1 MDSPL
6 ELHRASAGS
15 GKTYALAKKFIYY
28 FLTIREDNGPRRL
41 RNRAELSD
49 SLRHIL
55 AVTFTNKATNE
66 MQQRIVEK
74 LDALANYREGQKKLP
89 DYMKDFSKMLGEEYG
104 RIAAAARDAIRIL
117 LENYSEF
124 QVSTIDSFFQLVLRT
139 FAYETD
145 LNDSYSIE
153 LDSEFLGK
161 IGVDSILSDIEEGKA
176 SEDVR
181 IWVDMLME
189 RTRGKGNVWNI
200 FQKRESRTSEESPY
214 SSLLNAIK
222 RLETE
227 EFKSIR
233 DDMEQYFDRM
243 KNLPELYDFLR
254 DRYETPLQEACEGMK
269 RCARKLLNAGVDEN
283 VKDIANFAE
292 HARKALNAV
301 YDRKPDYKYKDKFTP
316 VDIDGNKAY
325 QGRKS
330 KNPVAYGEAEPL
342 YREMIEKFQ
351 EWTEGMESAEYRQW
365 KLYDRNFPYL
375 GLMAV
380 SLKKRREYLDENNAV
395 ELAETNALL
404 RRIIGEDDAPFI
416 YERLGAR
423 LNHFLIDEF
432 QDTSRLQWENL
443 RPLLS
448 ESLGRGN
455 ENLLIGDAKQSI
467 YRFRNADPSLI
478 VHRVE
483 DQFGDVKTLGNVPDE
498 NTNWRSDRRIVDFN
512 NRLFRFLSDSI
523 ANALEGEE
531 GRMDFRNLYENVV
544 QKINAKGDHGYV
556 QVEYIPK
563 EEMAAN
569 ESIRGD
575 VDEDIDQKGV
585 ALLRSVDL
593 VKELLDRGYRMGDIA
608 FLVVTNEEGESLINA
623 FSEYNA
629 GCGPEDRKIE
639 FISEQSLK
647 VAASPS
653 VKLIETT
660 LDTIGRGADPEVRE
674 GDEGKRRG
682 VADWMEIRSN
692 FQVFSIRHPELS
704 TPDKIDAFLKSGAD
718 TDAIAEMLSG
728 MQAVTL
734 PALVEGIVATFLTE
748 NMRRADAPFIS
759 AFQDIVLEYCES
771 RPSDI
776 GSFLKWWEPRKNK
789 ASISSPEG
797 TDAVRVMTIHKSKG
811 LEFPCVVIP
820 FADADFLSE
829 KGGRRE
835 WRWVKPEMIDSG
847 DYELP
852 PYIPVTTDDKMVGTT
867 HENLYRESIDLVT
880 MDTLNLLYVGCTR
893 AVNELYM
900 ICKKFDRPSTKGAMR
915 FGDLLREF
923 LEAGGD
929 DLVLTYGRKEKE
941 VVIKEEKKEDKEEK
955 NDEGKGEIMEKVE
968 TREMHDYDTRVRLDF
983 LKCREEDVPKVIDAK
998 DVTGNEEDND
1008 PRSEGNLLHGVMEN
1022 VKVADDLPYAI
1033 RKMVIKGLMT
1043 REKGKEVE
1051 AFLRQRLSD
1060 ERVRGWFDG
1069 SARVVNERAL
1079 ILGKKVRRPD
1089 RILVYPGD
1097 KAVVVDY
1104 KFGHSEKSYDD
1115 YNSQVREYVDGLKAT
1130 GRYMSVRGY
1139 LWYVAEDR
1147 IEFVC
1152 D

>member
-28 FLTIREDNGPRRL
+28 FLTVREENGPRRL
-41 RNRAELSD
+41 RTRAELSD

-89 DYMKDFSKMLGEEYG
+89 DYMKDFAKDLGVTFPE
-104 RIAAAARDAIRIL
+104 IARVARDAIRIL

-176 SEDVR
+176 GEDVR
-181 IWVDMLME
+181 IWINMLME

-200 FQKRESRTSEESPY
+200 FQKRESKSADESPY

-233 DDMEQYFDRM
+233 DEMELYFERM
-243 KNLPELYDFLR
+243 TNLPELYDFLR
-254 DRYETPLQEACEGMK
+254 DRYEGALESACNKMK
-269 RCARKLLNAGVDEN
+269 ESALRLLEAGVDEG
-283 VKDIANFAE
+283 VKDIASFAE
-292 HARKALNAV
+292 HARKVLNTV
-301 YDRKPDYKYKDKFTP
+301 YDRVPDYKTKDKFTP
-316 VDIDGNKAY
+316 VDVDGNKAY
-325 QGRKS
+325 QGRKA
-330 KNPVAYGEAEPL
+330 KNPEAYGFAEPL
-342 YREMIEKFQ
+342 YREMVGRFTDWLEVMNSRQ
-351 EWTEGMESAEYRQW
+351 YRQW

-380 SLKKRREYLDENNAV
+380 SLRKRREYLEENNSV

-483 DQFGDVKTLGNVPDE
+483 DEFDGVRTLGNVPAE
-498 NTNWRSDRRIVDFN
+498 NTNWRSDRMIVDFN
-512 NRLFRFLSDSI
+512 NRLFQFLSDSI

-531 GRMDFRNLYENVV
+531 NRMDFRNLYENVV
-544 QKINAKGDHGYV
+544 QKINAEGNHGYV
-556 QVEYIPK
+556 QIEYIPK
-563 EEMAAN
+563 ETTAAL
-569 ESIRGD
+569 EKVSAST
-575 VDEDIDQKGV
+575 DEEIDSKGV
-585 ALLRSVDL
+585 ILRRSVDL
-593 VKELLDRGYRMGDIA
+593 VNELLGRGYRMGDIA
-608 FLVVTNEEGESLINA
+608 FLVVRNEEGEALINA
-623 FSEYNA
+623 FTEYNA
-629 GCGPEDRKIE
+629 GCAEGDRKIE

-647 VAASPS
+647 VAAAPS

-660 LDTIGRGADPEVRE
+660 LETIGRGSDPEVRE
-674 GDEGKRRG
+674 GDAGKRMG
-682 VADWMEIRSN
+682 VADWQEIRSN
-692 FQVFSIRHPELS
+692 FQVFSIRHGELS
-704 TPDKIDAFLKSGAD
+704 TPDKIATFLKSGAD
-718 TDAIAEMLSG
+718 TDAIADMLAG

-748 NMRRADAPFIS
+748 GMRRTDAPFIS

-771 RPSDI
+771 HPSDI
-776 GSFLKWWEPRKNK
+776 GSFLKWWEPRKNR

-811 LEFPCVVIP
+811 LEFPCVVLP
-820 FADADFLSE
+820 FADAEFLSE
-829 KGGRRE
+829 KGGKRE
-835 WRWVKPEMIDSG
+835 WRWVKPQLLDPGEF
-847 DYELP
+847 ELP
-852 PYIPVTTDDKMVGTT
+852 PYMPVTADDKMVGTT
-867 HENLYRESIDLVT
+867 HEPLYRESIDLVT

-893 AVNELYM
+893 AVNELY
-900 ICKKFDRPSTKGAMR
+900 IFCRKFDRPALKGAIR
-915 FGDLLREF
+915 FGDLLRDF
-923 LEAGGD
+923 MEAGMD
-929 DLVLTYGRKEKE
+929 DLLLTYGRKE
-941 VVIKEEKKEDKEEK
+941 EERREERKKEDKVEKEEGTA
-955 NDEGKGEIMEKVE
+955 DLVEKEE
-968 TREMHDYDTRVRLDF
+968 TREMHDYNSRVRLDF
-983 LKCREEDVPKVIDAK
+983 LKCREEDVPTVKDAG
-998 DVTGNEEDND
+998 DVAGDEEDTD
-1008 PRSEGNLLHGVMEN
+1008 PRSEGNLMHGVMEY
-1022 VKVADDLPYAI
+1022 VKVAEDLAGAV

-1043 REKGKEVE
+1043 RDKGTEVE
-1051 AFLRQRLSD
+1051 AFLRRRIMD
-1060 ERVRGWFDG
+1060 EKVKEWFDG
-1069 SARVVNERAL
+1069 SARVVNERVL
-1079 ILGKKVRRPD
+1079 IMGKKVRRPD
-1089 RILVYPGD
+1089 RILIYPGNR
-1097 KAVVVDY
+1097 AVVVDY
-1104 KFGHSEKSYDD
+1104 KFGHSNKKKDEYSR
-1115 YNSQVREYVDGLKAT
+1115 QVKEYVDGLKAT
-1130 GRYMSVRGY
+1130 GRFISVKGY

-1147 IEFVC
+1147 IDFVC